1 MLYDILLKR
10 KGWVMKME
18 NGILNLEQAAS
29 LLEIS
34 EKTLIKL
41 LKEEHLP
48 ARKLGRE
55 WRFSKDRLI
64 QWLAEGD
71 SNDYSNQSDYY
82 LSKLEKSNNLEQI
95 FCSIEKNVDVLRTN
109 NSIKNIFKELPAN
122 VTIPDNAELNVIYK
136 QKGDAEKLEF
146 KISWLTQNNE

>member
-1 MLYDILLKR
+1 MD
-10 KGWVMKME
+10 

-71 SNDYSNQSDYY
+71 STDYANQNDYLYT
-82 LSKLEKSNNLEQI
+82 KLENTGNLQEILEVITQKIDNLKDNNNIKDIIKEI
-95 FCSIEKNVDVLRTN
+95 PSDV
-109 NSIKNIFKELPAN
+109 S
-122 VTIPDNAELNVIYK
+122 IPDDADLNVIYK
-136 QKGDAEKLEF
+136 QKGETEKLVF
-146 KISWLTQNNE
+146 RISWVTLPQDKSSGLDE